1 MSVFHAPREAILVT
15 TTALSGLLC
24 MAGYLATFAIGRR
37 LHAPG
42 HRPLIGLGDLVKPLA
57 FGTLLGV
64 TILFL
69 RLHGDTASPLL
80 ATAGPLVLS
89 VLLCVGFVGMCAG
102 GWTARRGMADP
113 TVGAP
118 DLVRRL
124 HSAGDTDE
132 DATAR
137 VAVRLALAAGFDPD
151 QAREL
156 LAAVVLHDIGK
167 IGVPAAILSKERALP
182 EARLALDERRL
193 LQNHTRIGFRM
204 LAHSREP
211 MLDLAADIALHH
223 HENWDGS
230 GYPTGLAGEQIPL
243 TSRVVALAETFDRI
257 LAVPTEVASLAGSLR
272 ARAGTQFDPR
282 LVGLLLAD
290 LPGMIAARGAKAG
303 NRPRAPAA
311 AWQPPASFRPIQP
324 KPMAM

>member
-24 MAGYLATFAIGRR
+24 IAGYLASFAIGRR
-37 LHAPG
+37 LHSPG
-42 HRPLIGLGDLVKPLA
+42 LRPLIGLGDLVKPLA
-57 FGTLLGV
+57 FGMLLGV
-64 TILFL
+64 AILFL
-69 RLHGDTASPLL
+69 GLHGDTASPLL
-80 ATAGPLVLS
+80 GAPLLLS
-89 VLLCVGFVGMCAG
+89 VLLCVGLAGIGAG
-102 GWTARRGMADP
+102 GCTAWRGIAGP
-113 TVGAP
+113 RVSAHH
-118 DLVRRL
+118 LVRRL
-124 HSAGDTDE
+124 HGAGNSHE
-132 DATAR
+132 DAIAQ
-137 VAVRLALAAGFDPD
+137 VAVRLALAAGFDPAY
-151 QAREL
+151 ARDL
-156 LAAVVLHDIGK
+156 LAAVSLHDIGK
-167 IGVPAAILSKERALP
+167 AGVPEAILSKERALP
-182 EARLALDERRL
+182 TAALAPDEWRL

-282 LVGLLLAD
+282 LVSLLLAD

-303 NRPRAPAA
+303 IRPRAPAVA
-311 AWQPPASFRPIQP
+311 GWQPPASLRPMHP